1 MKRIWSLLC
10 VLVFASAAQAQ
21 IQPQFFAMGVSSV
34 GDLPKV
40 SYGVIA
46 HPPVVWPTVEGT
58 ARGTYS
64 FASIDGFVKK
74 APKNANGVAMVSLD
88 LGGWTPEWAVAVHST
103 CYNNAQKIAV
113 CTAPPDNIQDW
124 IDYVTTVINHYNG
137 VTAPHVAYYEIWNEA
152 SNTKFWT
159 GTTAQMLALA
169 QAAYPIIKAD
179 PYATVL
185 TPSVVWMSG
194 VKFMTSYLQLGG
206 ASYADAL
213 VFHGYPSQTGP
224 KTPRPVPMP
233 ESPLS
238 TNAPI
243 MTMISTFRQLADT
256 YGTVGMPLVT
266 TEGGW
271 GTNGLTD
278 PDMQAAW
285 IAHYEILQA
294 GLAASNNL
302 VFQDWFTWG
311 KAASGTIETSTGAPT
326 QAGLAYNVVY
336 KWLVGQQ
343 PQPCASDDGNIWTCV
358 MGSNLIV
365 WDTSQTCSAGVCTT
379 STYTPPAGYSQ
390 YVDITNADNLITGTI
405 NLGVKPIM
413 LEP

>member
-1 MKRIWSLLC
+1 MNRIVSLLC
-10 VLVFASAAQAQ
+10 AVLVLAVGAQSQ
-21 IQPQFFAMGVSSV
+21 IQPQFFGMGVSTTA
-34 GDLPKV
+34 DMPKV

-46 HPPVVWPTVEGT
+46 HPPVVWTSVELS
-58 ARGTYS
+58 RGSYT
-64 FASIDGFVKK
+64 FTNIDAFVKK
-74 APKNANGVAMVSLD
+74 APKNASGAAMVSLD
-88 LGGWTPEWAVAVHST
+88 LGGWTPEWAVANHST
-103 CYNNAQKIAV
+103 CYNNAQKIPV
-113 CTAPPDNIQDW
+113 CTIPPDNIQDW
-124 IDYVTTVINHYNG
+124 IDFVTTTMNHYNG

-159 GTTAQMLALA
+159 GTVAQMVALA
-169 QAAYPIIKAD
+169 QAAYPIVKQD

-185 TPSVVWMSG
+185 TPSVVWMNG
-194 VKFMTSYLQLGG
+194 VKFMTAYLQAGGG
-206 ASYADAL
+206 AYADAL

-224 KTPRPVPMP
+224 GTLKPVPMP

-256 YGTVGMPLVT
+256 YGMLGHPLMT

-302 VFQDWFTWG
+302 VFQDWFEWG
-311 KAASGTIETSTGAPT
+311 KVASGTIETSTGTPT
-326 QAGLAYNVVY
+326 PAGSAYNVVY
-336 KWLVGQQ
+336 TWLVGQE
-343 PQPCASDDGNIWTCV
+343 PQPCTANGNIWSCV
-358 MGSNLIV
+358 VGSNLIV
-365 WDTSQTCSAGVCTT
+365 WDTSQTCSGGVCTY
-379 STYTPPAGYSQ
+379 SQYTAPPGYSQ
-390 YVDITNADNLITGTI
+390 YVDITNTDYLITGVV